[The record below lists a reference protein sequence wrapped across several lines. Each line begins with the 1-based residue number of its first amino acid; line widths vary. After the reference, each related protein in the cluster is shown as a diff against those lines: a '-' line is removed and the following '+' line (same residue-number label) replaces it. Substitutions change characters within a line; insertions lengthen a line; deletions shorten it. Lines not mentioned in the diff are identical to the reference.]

1 MNKINSEIYVDISVI
16 ISMMPKEMKSKIS
29 NSFINFI
36 ENNKSK
42 NYVSNINPKVP
53 LREQYIRKETK
64 EMLGIIY
71 RDYLCNDEERINL
84 IHQEKRELEEIETE
98 KREKYNLDNI
108 FKKNNINE
116 NDKGKSTKTEV
127 SIVEY
132 KESIIKRIIIKIKK
146 LFHIY

>member
-1 MNKINSEIYVDISVI
+1 
-16 ISMMPKEMKSKIS
+16 
-29 NSFINFI
+29 
-36 ENNKSK
+36 
-42 NYVSNINPKVP
+42 
-53 LREQYIRKETK
+53 
-64 EMLGIIY
+64 MLGIIY